1 MWGKRSSQIVERLC
15 RVLSKIATLSTR
27 TPMGRSSFLFH
38 LHHVEKLINPT
49 NILGCSVEV
58 NLENNGGWMNIPLV
72 NFQKLINLKI
82 ISGIIRIMDLCR
94 RQGVFFSTSSI
105 IMIEFLVFLQLFWL
119 KRSLTRYSNFV
130 WLSAKIFLFDFD
142 FSFCV

>member
-1 MWGKRSSQIVERLC
+1 
-15 RVLSKIATLSTR
+15 
-27 TPMGRSSFLFH
+27 
-38 LHHVEKLINPT
+38 
-49 NILGCSVEV
+49 
-58 NLENNGGWMNIPLV
+58 MNIPLV

-130 WLSAKIFLFDFD
+130 
-142 FSFCV
+142 